1 MNELEKLSGRIQDI
15 SDFINRLEKLKD
27 TGRYQKAIDS
37 IDQMLFSQFN
47 VTSHQLDSID
57 EELTRKL
64 YHHTQSYAPE
74 LTEDLARLLTERGD
88 LLYDQHRFEESRR
101 ILGEAL
107 NLYDW
112 LNQEQD
118 DLSFKR
124 MNRMVW
130 INQQLS
136 RIELKRSGN

>member
-1 MNELEKLSGRIQDI
+1 MNEEEKITGQIQDI
-15 SDFINRLEKLKD
+15 SDFLTRLEKLKD
-27 TGRYQKAIDS
+27 TGRYQRAIDS
-37 IDQMLFSQFN
+37 IDQVLFSQFN
-47 VTSHQLDSID
+47 VPSRQLDAIG

-64 YHHTQSYAPE
+64 YHHTQAYSPE
-74 LTEDLARLLTERGD
+74 LTESLARLLAERGD

-112 LNQEQD
+112 LNQDQD

-124 MNRMVW
+124 MNQMVW
-130 INQQLS
+130 INQQIS
-136 RIELKRSGN
+136 RIELKCSGD